1 MNMKN
6 NLLWASGWSLVL
18 LLFIQSCKSDPDPY
32 ANNSLTLS
40 FSNKVGSDGV
50 VLGSGNYKNAVGED
64 FTVTTF
70 SYFISNISL
79 KKADGTVYTYPQDSS
94 YFLIR
99 EANIDSKKVVLK
111 GVPTGDFTELKFMIG
126 VDSLRNTMDLSR
138 RKGVLDPGDIS
149 HDDGMYWS
157 WNSGYIFLKLE
168 GNSSKV
174 AADATGNQK
183 FRYHIGGFGG
193 YNTKTFNN
201 IRTVTLPLGSIVA
214 KVGPAQQP
222 TIEVV
227 ADIAKIFDGT
237 QKISLAQYPTVMF
250 ADFSSTVANN
260 YAAMFKISGVK
271 D

>member
-1 MNMKN
+1 MKI
-6 NLLWASGWSLVL
+6 NLLWTSGWSLVL
-18 LLFIQSCKSDPDPY
+18 LFLLHSCKSNPDPY

-40 FSNKVGSDGV
+40 FSNKVGSDAV
-50 VLGSGNYKNAVGED
+50 AVGSGTYKNAVGED
-64 FTVTTF
+64 FTVTAF

-79 KKADGTVYTYPQDSS
+79 KKADGTSYTYPQDSS

-99 EANIDSKKVVLK
+99 ETNVDSKKVVLK
-111 GVPTGDFTELKFMIG
+111 GVPTGDYTELKFMIG

-174 AADATGNQK
+174 AADAAGNQK

-193 YNTKTFNN
+193 YNAKTFNN
-201 IRTVTLPLGSIVA
+201 IRTVTLSLGSIAA
-214 KVGPAQQP
+214 KVGPTQQP
-222 TIEVV
+222 TIEVA
-227 ADIAKIFDGT
+227 ADIAGIFNGT

-260 YAAMFKISGVK
+260 YATMFKITGVK
-271 D
+271 N

>member
-1 MNMKN
+1 MKN
-6 NLLWASGWSLVL
+6 KILWAGGLSLLWW
-18 LLFIQSCKSDPDPY
+18 IQSCKSEPDPY
-32 ANNSLTLS
+32 ANNALTLS
-40 FSNKVGSDGV
+40 FSNKVGNETV
-50 VLGSGNYKNAVGED
+50 VLGNGTYKNTSGES
-64 FTVTTF
+64 FTVTGF
-70 SYFISNISL
+70 NYFISNISL

-99 EANIDSKKVVLK
+99 EANVDSKKVLLK
-111 GVPTGDFTELKFMIG
+111 GIPTGDYTELRFMIG

-138 RKGVLDPGDIS
+138 RKGVLDPGDVS

-168 GNSSKV
+168 GISPQV
-174 AADATGNQK
+174 PADAAGNQK
-183 FRYHIGGFGG
+183 YRYHIGGFGG
-193 YNTKTFNN
+193 YNAKTFNN
-201 IRTVTLPLGSIVA
+201 IRTVTLPLGSVSA

-250 ADFSSTVANN
+250 ADFSSAVANN
-260 YAAMFKISGVK
+260 YATMFKIAGVK